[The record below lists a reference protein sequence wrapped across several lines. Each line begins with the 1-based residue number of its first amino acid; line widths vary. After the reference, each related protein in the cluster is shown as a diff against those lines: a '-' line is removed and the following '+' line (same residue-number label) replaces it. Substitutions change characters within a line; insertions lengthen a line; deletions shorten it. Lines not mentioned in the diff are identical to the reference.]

1 MSTTKKPK
9 PRHEDVVDRPFSA
22 SILKR
27 ARTIAE
33 RYQVVMWFEAGEFY
47 ARGVE
52 LPGAGGDGKTPDE
65 CMQSTRESLTAL
77 VAYMLEV
84 GEKPPAPFKR
94 TARLAH
100 AG

>member
-9 PRHEDVVDRPFSA
+9 PRREDVIDRAFS
-22 SILKR
+22 STILKR
-27 ARTIAE
+27 AKAIAE

-65 CMQSTRESLTAL
+65 CMRSTRESLTAL
-77 VAYMLEV
+77 VAYMLEI
-84 GEKPPAPFKR
+84 GEKPPVPFKR
-94 TARLAH
+94 TANLAV